1 MRRYK
6 VGNVPGF
13 PEYNISR
20 MSLYIGIYIKLIY
33 QLESL
38 KWRPY
43 NDIWR

>member
-20 MSLYIGIYIKLIY
+20 MSLYRYLHKANLSTRKFKIETI
-33 QLESL
+33 Q
-38 KWRPY
+38 
-43 NDIWR
+43 